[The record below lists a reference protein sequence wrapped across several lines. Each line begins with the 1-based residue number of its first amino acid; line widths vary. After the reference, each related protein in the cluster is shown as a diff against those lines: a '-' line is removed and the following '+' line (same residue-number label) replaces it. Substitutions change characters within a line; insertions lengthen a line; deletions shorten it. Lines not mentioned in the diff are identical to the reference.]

1 MKIAL
6 TVFLFCLSIMPHLVH
21 SQQKPNYS
29 QTIAGV
35 HVNYHEDSVGNYT
48 LPNPLIMLKGQ
59 RVTTAAQWMKHRR
72 PEILSLFENLQFGKA
87 PEPVTATSFKVTET
101 NGMALGGKAIRKQ
114 VTIYF
119 SKDTSGP
126 KAYLLYYLPANTHR
140 PPPLLLGISFVT
152 NAMAIDDPEVS
163 FGMAWEKGQ
172 HLLQT
177 SSNFKKVPVAS
188 FIEAGIGYA
197 TVYYGDIEPDFKG
210 GIMHGVRKQFLKG
223 GQQSFAHD
231 EWGAISA
238 WSQGLSHIMDYLQ
251 TDKDIDSK
259 RIALNGASRL
269 GKTVLWTGARDTR
282 FALIIAS
289 ISGEGGAA
297 LSRRNYGET
306 IQMITDTGRYYYQF
320 APNYHSFSKRVH
332 DLPMDSHML
341 IALIAPRPLLLQT
354 GNEDYFSDPKGEFL
368 AMQAAEP
375 VYRLFQQKGPNK
387 TSMPAGGDTSMLNTL
402 GYYMHQGGHTVLPE
416 DYDIFIRFIQKHLMK
431 QSLKKSGSLA
441 HLIE

>member
-1 MKIAL
+1 MNIAPPL
-6 TVFLFCLSIMPHLVH
+6 LLLYLCVIPYIAK

-35 HVNYHEDSVGNYT
+35 HVNYHEDSAGNYI
-48 LPNPLIMLKGQ
+48 LPDPLLLKNGR
-59 RVTTAAQWMKHRR
+59 RVTTASQWTKQRR
-72 PEILSLFENLQFGKA
+72 PEILSLFENLQFGKL
-87 PEPVTATSFKVTET
+87 PEQKTATSYKVTEA
-101 NGMALGGKAIRKQ
+101 NGTAFGGRAIRKQ
-114 VTIYF
+114 VTIYL

-126 KAYLLYYLPANTHR
+126 KARLLYYLPASTNR
-140 PPPLLLGISFVT
+140 PSPLLLGLSFVT
-152 NAMAIDDPEVS
+152 NAMAVDDAAIAFDS
-163 FGMAWEKGQ
+163 AWEKGQ
-172 HLLQT
+172 QVLQT
-177 SSNFKKVPVAS
+177 SSNFKKVPITS
-188 FIEAGIGYA
+188 FIDAGIGYA

-210 GIMHGVRKQFLKG
+210 GLTHGVRKQFLKD
-223 GQQSFAHD
+223 GQQNFAAD

-238 WSQGLSHIMDYLQ
+238 WSWGLSRVMDYLQ
-251 TDKDIDSK
+251 TDQGIDQK

-320 APNYHSFSKRVH
+320 APNYHSFSKRVN

-368 AMQAAEP
+368 AAQAAEP
-375 VYRLFQQKGPNK
+375 VYQLLQKEDLNR
-387 TSMPAGGDTSMLNTL
+387 THMPLAGDTTMLHIL
-402 GYYMHQGGHTVLPE
+402 GYYMHQGGHTILPE
-416 DYDIFIRFIQKHLMK
+416 DYKVFIRFMQKHLM
-431 QSLKKSGSLA
+431 
-441 HLIE
+441 EN

>member
-1 MKIAL
+1 MNIAPPL
-6 TVFLFCLSIMPHLVH
+6 LLLYLSVIPYIAKG
-21 SQQKPNYS
+21 QQKPNYS

-35 HVNYHEDSVGNYT
+35 HVNYHEDSVGNYI
-48 LPNPLIMLKGQ
+48 LPDPLLLKNGQ
-59 RVTTAAQWMKHRR
+59 RVTTASQWTKQRR
-72 PEILSLFENLQFGKA
+72 PEILSLFENLQFGKL
-87 PEPVTATSFKVTET
+87 PERKTATSYEVTEA
-101 NGMALGGKAIRKQ
+101 NGTAFGGRAIRKQ
-114 VTIYF
+114 VTIYL

-126 KAYLLYYLPANTHR
+126 KARLLYYLPASTNR
-140 PPPLLLGISFVT
+140 PSPLLLGLSFVT
-152 NAMAIDDPEVS
+152 NAMAVDDTAIAFDS
-163 FGMAWEKGQ
+163 AWEKGQ
-172 HLLQT
+172 QVLQT
-177 SSNFKKVPVAS
+177 SSNFKKVPIAS
-188 FIEAGIGYA
+188 FIDAGIGYA

-210 GIMHGVRKQFLKG
+210 GLTHGVRKQFLKD
-223 GQQSFAHD
+223 GQQNFAAD

-238 WSQGLSHIMDYLQ
+238 WSWGLSRVMDYLE
-251 TDKDIDSK
+251 TDQGIDQK

-320 APNYHSFSKRVH
+320 APNYHSFSKRVN

-368 AMQAAEP
+368 AAQAAEP
-375 VYRLFQQKGPNK
+375 VYQLLQKKGLNR
-387 TSMPAGGDTSMLNTL
+387 THMPLAGDTTMLHTL
-402 GYYMHQGGHTVLPE
+402 GYYMHQGGHTILPE
-416 DYDIFIRFIQKHLMK
+416 DYKVFIRFMQKHLIK
-431 QSLKKSGSLA
+431 N
-441 HLIE
+441 

>member
-6 TVFLFCLSIMPHLVH
+6 PLFLLCLGTIPYFAQ

-35 HVNYHEDSVGNYT
+35 HVNYHEDSVGNYI
-48 LPNPLIMLKGQ
+48 LPDPLLLKNGQ
-59 RVTTAAQWMKHRR
+59 RVTTAGQWMKQRR
-72 PEILSLFENLQFGKA
+72 PEILSLFENLQFGRTPELPMA
-87 PEPVTATSFKVTET
+87 PSFKITEA
-101 NGMALGGKAIRKQ
+101 NGIALAGKAIRKQ
-114 VTIYF
+114 VTIYL

-126 KAYLLYYLPANTHR
+126 KAHLLYYLPANTNR
-140 PPPLLLGISFVT
+140 LPPLLLGLSFVT
-152 NAMAIDDPEVS
+152 NAMAVEDAAIAFDS
-163 FGMAWEKGQ
+163 AWEKGQ
-172 HLLQT
+172 QVLET
-177 SSNFKKVPVAS
+177 SSNFKKVPIAS
-188 FIEAGIGYA
+188 FIDAGIGYA

-210 GIMHGVRKQFLKG
+210 GLIDGVRKQFLKD
-223 GQQSFAHD
+223 GQQNFAAD

-238 WSQGLSHIMDYLQ
+238 WSWGLSRVMDYLQ
-251 TDKDIDSK
+251 TDKDIDHK

-282 FALIIAS
+282 FTLIIAS

-306 IQMITDTGRYYYQF
+306 IQMITDTSRYYYQF
-320 APNYHSFSKRVH
+320 APNYHSFSKRAN

-368 AMQAAEP
+368 AAKAAEP
-375 VYRLFQQKGPNK
+375 VYQLLQQKGLNK
-387 TSMPAGGDTSMLNTL
+387 TNMPSAGDTTMLNTL
-402 GYYMHQGGHTVLPE
+402 GYYMHQGGHTILPE
-416 DYDIFIRFIQKHLMK
+416 DYKIFIRFIQKHLMK
-431 QSLKKSGSLA
+431 N
-441 HLIE
+441 E

>member
-6 TVFLFCLSIMPHLVH
+6 PLFLLCLGTIPYFAQ

-35 HVNYHEDSVGNYT
+35 HVNYHEDSVSNYI
-48 LPNPLIMLKGQ
+48 LPDPLLLKNGQ
-59 RVTTAAQWMKHRR
+59 RVTTAGQWMKQRR
-72 PEILSLFENLQFGKA
+72 PEILSLFENLQFGRTPELPMA
-87 PEPVTATSFKVTET
+87 PSFKITEG
-101 NGMALGGKAIRKQ
+101 NGIALAGKAIRKQ
-114 VTIYF
+114 VTIYL

-126 KAYLLYYLPANTHR
+126 KAHLLYYLPANTNR
-140 PPPLLLGISFVT
+140 SPPLLLGLSFVT
-152 NAMAIDDPEVS
+152 NAMAVEDAAIAFDS
-163 FGMAWEKGQ
+163 AWEKGQ
-172 HLLQT
+172 QVLQT
-177 SSNFKKVPVAS
+177 SSNFKKVPIAS
-188 FIEAGIGYA
+188 FIDAGIGYA

-210 GIMHGVRKQFLKG
+210 GLIHGVRKQFLKD
-223 GQQSFAHD
+223 GQQNFAAD

-238 WSQGLSHIMDYLQ
+238 WSWGLSRVMDYLQ
-251 TDKDIDSK
+251 TDKDIDHK

-282 FALIIAS
+282 FTLIIAS

-306 IQMITDTGRYYYQF
+306 IQMITDTSRYYYQF
-320 APNYHSFSKRVH
+320 APNYHSFSKRVN

-368 AMQAAEP
+368 AAKAAEP
-375 VYRLFQQKGPNK
+375 VYQLLQQKGLNK
-387 TSMPAGGDTSMLNTL
+387 TNMPSAGDTTMLNTL
-402 GYYMHQGGHTVLPE
+402 GYYMHQGGHTILPE
-416 DYDIFIRFIQKHLMK
+416 DYKIFIRFIQKHLMK
-431 QSLKKSGSLA
+431 N
-441 HLIE
+441 E